1 MADELVVM
9 MPSAE
14 EMIEKLGEAGVY
26 GKEEVQDKFLKSFV
40 EKVAGSEK
48 VGPGLVM
55 AWMLS
60 EYDVLRDYPP
70 VIAGLLRYDF
80 DSVIDAVT
88 PDARVAEKAKAFLK
102 EALEETKKR

>member
-1 MADELVVM
+1 MANEVVVI
-9 MPSAE
+9 MPPAE
-14 EMIEKLGEAGVY
+14 EMVKKLADVGLY
-26 GKEEVQDKFLKSFV
+26 GKEEAQDRFLRSFV

-70 VIAGLLRYDF
+70 VISGLMRYHF
-80 DSVIDAVT
+80 DEVVDAVT
-88 PDARVAEKAKAFLK
+88 QDVRVAVEAKAFLK
-102 EALEETKKR
+102 KVLEETKKK